1 VIGQVEF
8 PNWAWLANPRTH
20 DRLVAYAVE
29 HVQLTAMSVVV
40 GLVLALPLA
49 VLAVRHRR
57 LYGPLLAITG
67 VLYTVPSLA
76 MFLFFATLYLAIV
89 GTGFG
94 RLTAVS
100 GLALY
105 SLLILFRNTVAGLD
119 SVPADVR
126 EAGEAMGY
134 SRTQLLWRVEL
145 PVALPVIVAGVRI
158 ATVTNIGLVTIT
170 ALVAQGGLGQLFLTG
185 YRRLDL
191 TIVGVGV
198 VLVTLLAAI
207 ADVAMVVLQ
216 RRMLPWTGS
225 R

>member
-29 HVQLTAMSVVV
+29 HVQLTTMSVAV

-57 LYGPLLAITG
+57 LYAPLLAITG

>member
-29 HVQLTAMSVVV
+29 HVQLTAMSVAV

-57 LYGPLLAITG
+57 LYTPLLAITG

-76 MFLFFATLYLAIV
+76 MFLFFATLYLAVI

-134 SRTQLLWRVEL
+134 SRTQLLWHVEL
-145 PVALPVIVAGVRI
+145 PVALPVIVAGIRI

-207 ADVAMVVLQ
+207 ADVAMVLLQ
-216 RRMLPWTGS
+216 RRILPWTVS

>member
-57 LYGPLLAITG
+57 LYAPLLAITG